1 MSLFFLHPAYLYA
14 LFAAS
19 LPLLIHL
26 LNRRRLKRVRF
37 PAVRFIL
44 LSQRRISRSH
54 RLRHWIV
61 LALRTF
67 AVCLLVLLLSRP
79 VFQTGAGLFA
89 GGGPLSVVV
98 LLDNSL
104 SMKWSKED
112 EEGFVRAKEATRRL
126 FSSLREGD
134 RGAVIPTTHAGSG
147 PWRLKADREVLI
159 RDLEGIKIAGGT
171 ADFSLALKQ
180 AYALLREPAGQKEI
194 WLITDMGLTGWDGF
208 SLSQLEQYDP
218 LIPLKI
224 LKVGEPSRLPNA
236 TLKEI
241 KFESQG
247 VGVGMPIHLQAQLVN
262 FSDQEIK
269 DLLVVLN
276 LEGKNQEQKLVNL
289 PAEAELAV
297 SFQLSLN
304 RPGAYSGHLE
314 LRKAGLAGN
323 PTAYF
328 TLEAQDKLRALIVDG
343 DPGISLVQSE
353 TFFLARAL
361 NPAGEKDSSLFLP
374 TVVIPEA
381 LNTIDFDPYQ
391 ALIFCNVPVIS
402 DRLLPKL
409 RDYLARGGG
418 ILFFVGDRVQM
429 EDYNRK
435 LFLSSPSILPARMS
449 GKKES
454 AGAAGE
460 TIDKLDA
467 GHPALQGIKEPIL
480 QQSLRSTR
488 VQGYLLTEPDG
499 SSALLSLSNG
509 APLLLEKKVG
519 SGRVLFFATAAD
531 RDWSDLPLKTVY
543 LPLVQSL
550 ASYLAGGRRGTADAG
565 LPVGNSKTISFPP
578 SFVGR
583 SLRVVRPDQTE
594 TEVSLKAEGG
604 KAIAVITENDLTGI
618 YGLFLPDVAGG
629 GVPTPQL
636 YAVNSPFLES
646 RLKRIDDNGLRTKL
660 SPIRAEII
668 PLKSL
673 DEGGKSWDLSFSLL
687 LLLMVTLAAEGW
699 LAQRSNE

>member
-1 MSLFFLHPAYLYA
+1 M
-14 LFAAS
+14 
-19 LPLLIHL
+19 
-26 LNRRRLKRVRF
+26 RF

-104 SMKWSKED
+104 SMKWSQEG
-112 EEGFVRAKEATRRL
+112 EGFERAKAAARRL

-134 RGAVIPTTHAGSG
+134 RGAVVPASQPGRG
-147 PWRLKADREVLI
+147 PGRLKAEREVLI

-180 AYALLREPAGQKEI
+180 AYALLGEPAGQKEI

-224 LKVGEPSRLPNA
+224 LKVGEPGRLPNA
-236 TLKEI
+236 TVKEI

-247 VGVGMPIHLQAQLVN
+247 VGVGMPIHLQARLVN

-304 RPGAYSGHLE
+304 RPGAYFGQLE

-328 TLEAQDKLRALIVDG
+328 TVEAQDKLRALIVDG

-353 TFFLARAL
+353 TFFLTRAL

-381 LNTIDFDPYQ
+381 LSTIDLDSYQ
-391 ALIFCNVPVIS
+391 ALVFCNVPVIS

-409 RDYLARGGG
+409 RDYLVRGGG

-435 LFLSSPSILPARMS
+435 LYLSSPSILPARMS

-460 TIDKLDA
+460 TIAKLDA
-467 GHPALQGIKEPIL
+467 GHPALQGIKEPLL
-480 QQSLRSTR
+480 QESLRSTR
-488 VQGYLLTEPDG
+488 VQGYFLTEPDG

-543 LPLVQSL
+543 LPLIQSL
-550 ASYLAGGRRGTADAG
+550 VSYLTGGRGGTADAG

-583 SLRVVRPDQTE
+583 SLRVMRPDQTE
-594 TEVSLKAEGG
+594 TEVSLKADGG
-604 KAIAVITENDLTGI
+604 KATAVITENNLAGI
-618 YGLFLPDVAGG
+618 YRLFAPDAAGG
-629 GVPTPQL
+629 GVPTPRL

-646 RLKRIDDNGLRTKL
+646 RLKRIDDNELRTKL
-660 SPIRAEII
+660 RPIRAEII

-699 LAQRSNE
+699 IAQRSNE

>member
-1 MSLFFLHPAYLYA
+1 MSLFFLHPAYLYG

-26 LNRRRLKRVRF
+26 LNRRRLKRMRF

-104 SMKWSKED
+104 SMKWSQEG
-112 EEGFVRAKEATRRL
+112 EGFDRAKAAARRL

-134 RGAVIPTTHAGSG
+134 RGAVIPASQAGRS
-147 PWRLKADREVLI
+147 PARLKAEREILI
-159 RDLEGIKIAGGT
+159 RDLEGVKIADGT

-194 WLITDMGLTGWDGF
+194 WLISDMGLTGWDGF

-224 LKVGEPSRLPNA
+224 LKVGEPGGIPNA
-236 TLKEI
+236 TIKEI
-241 KFESQG
+241 KFEGQG

-262 FSDQEIK
+262 FSDQEIR

-297 SFQLSLN
+297 SFDLSLS
-304 RPGAYSGHLE
+304 RAGAYSGHLE

-323 PTAYF
+323 STANF
-328 TLEAQDKLRALIVDG
+328 TLEAQDKLKALIVDG

-353 TFFLARAL
+353 TFFLTRAL

-374 TVVIPEA
+374 TVVVPEA
-381 LNTIDFDPYQ
+381 LNSIDFDPYQ
-391 ALIFCNVPVIS
+391 ALIFCNVSSIS

-409 RDYLARGGG
+409 TDYLARGGG
-418 ILFFVGDRVQM
+418 ILFFLGDRVQM

-435 LFLSSPSILPARMS
+435 LYLSSPSILPARLS

-454 AGAAGE
+454 VGAGGE
-460 TIDKLDA
+460 TIARLDA
-467 GHPALQGIKEPIL
+467 GHPALQGIKEPLL
-480 QQSLRSTR
+480 QESLRSTR
-488 VQGYLLTEPDG
+488 VQAYFLTEPDG
-499 SSALLSLSNG
+499 SSALLSLSSG

-519 SGRVLFFATAAD
+519 SGRVLFFSTAAD
-531 RDWSDLPLKTVY
+531 RDWSDLPLKTAY

-550 ASYLAGGRRGTADAG
+550 VSYLAGGKGGSADAG
-565 LPVGNSKTISFPP
+565 LPVGNPKTISFPP

-594 TEVSLKAEGG
+594 TEVPLKAEGG
-604 KAIAVITENDLTGI
+604 KATAVVAENDLAGI
-618 YGLFLPDVAGG
+618 YRLFPPEAAGG
-629 GVPTPQL
+629 VGAPQL

-646 RLKRIDDNGLRTKL
+646 RLKRIDDNDLRTKL

-673 DEGGKSWDLSFSLL
+673 DEGGKSWDLSSSLL
-687 LLLMVTLAAEGW
+687 LLLIATLAAEGW
-699 LAQRSNE
+699 IAQRSHE